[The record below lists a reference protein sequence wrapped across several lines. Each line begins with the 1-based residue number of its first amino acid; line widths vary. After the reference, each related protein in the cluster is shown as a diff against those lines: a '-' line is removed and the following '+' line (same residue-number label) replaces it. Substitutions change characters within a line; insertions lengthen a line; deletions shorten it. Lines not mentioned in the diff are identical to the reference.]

1 MGDWYNVV
9 WLASEAYIEGA
20 GEETRWQS
28 VSRKLTL
35 EELELFEAFEEKQ
48 LKERDKFLRKML

>member
-9 WLASEAYIEGA
+9 WLASEAYIEGI
-20 GEETRWQS
+20 GEETKWQS

-35 EELELFEAFEEKQ
+35 EELELFRGLEEKQ
-48 LKERDKFLRKML
+48 SKERHEFLATLL